1 MRFNVDT
8 VGGDRIA
15 FDISTRNK
23 LAAPNSY
30 FADRQALILSGVGLE
45 TNMHACLKRLFHCA
59 LPFVITAWFTASV
72 WGQDEPSYKGKT
84 LRFVVGSATANFY
97 DSWARLIARYWGK
110 YIPGN
115 PNVIVQN
122 MPGAGS
128 ITAVNYVYG
137 VTKPDGLT
145 VVLPN
150 NSIYIEQLVGRKEAR
165 FDLRKFHWLG
175 SASQDSIMFYMRAD
189 TPYKTIADI
198 VKAKQPPSCGGSG
211 TTSSDYI
218 VARILELT
226 VGAKI
231 NSVSGYQGG
240 SDADLAV
247 EKGEIACRA
256 HTLASHFGR
265 EPFNSW
271 HKKGFDLHLLQSGR
285 KRDPRASEAPT
296 IYEVLAEFK
305 VPDGKRR
312 VVQALLSG
320 GEFGRPVLV
329 TPGTPSDRVKI
340 LRESFRSVMKDTELL
355 AEAKKSRMDVEY
367 TSGEELESLLKEVLS
382 QPPEVIEQARKILG
396 N

>member
-1 MRFNVDT
+1 MPER
-8 VGGDRIA
+8 
-15 FDISTRNK
+15 S
-23 LAAPNSY
+23 
-30 FADRQALILSGVGLE
+30 RQLGICVV
-45 TNMHACLKRLFHCA
+45 MCL
-59 LPFVITAWFTASV
+59 ITAWLAPRAWS
-72 WGQDEPSYKGKT
+72 QNEPFYQGKT
-84 LRFVVGSATANFY
+84 LRFVVGSAPANFY

-110 YIPGN
+110 HIPGN

-137 VTKPDGLT
+137 VAKADGLT

-150 NSIYIEQLVGRKEAR
+150 NSIYIEQLIGRREAQ
-165 FDLRKFHWLG
+165 FDLRKYHWLG
-175 SASQDSIMFYMRAD
+175 SAAQESIMFYMRAD
-189 TPYKTIADI
+189 TPYKSVGEII
-198 VKAKQPPSCGGSG
+198 RAKQPPSCGGSG

-218 VARILELT
+218 VAKILELA

-247 EKGEIACRA
+247 EKGEIVCRA

-285 KRDPRASEAPT
+285 KRDPRAPEAPT
-296 IYEVLAEFK
+296 LYEVLEEFK

-312 VVQALLSG
+312 VAQALLSG

-329 TPGTPSDRVKI
+329 TPGTPRDRIKM
-340 LRESFRSVMKDTELL
+340 LRESFRNVMKDPELL

-367 TSGEELESLLKEVLS
+367 TPGEDLETLLKEVLS
-382 QPPEVIEQARKILG
+382 QPPEVVEQARKILG

>member
-1 MRFNVDT
+1 MSSSQLPMRLRFV
-8 VGGDRIA
+8 A
-15 FDISTRNK
+15 ALL
-23 LAAPNSY
+23 LAAG
-30 FADRQALILSGVGLE
+30 ALSAEPAWSQNE
-45 TNMHACLKRLFHCA
+45 TFY
-59 LPFVITAWFTASV
+59 
-72 WGQDEPSYKGKT
+72 QGKT

-110 YIPGN
+110 HIPGN

-128 ITAVNYVYG
+128 ISAVNYVYG
-137 VTKPDGLT
+137 VAKPDGLT

-150 NSIYIEQLVGRKEAR
+150 NSIYIEQLIGRAEAR

-189 TPYKTIADI
+189 TSIKSIADI
-198 VKAKQPPSCGGSG
+198 IKAKQPPSCGGSG

-218 VARILELT
+218 VAKILELT

-247 EKGEIACRA
+247 EKGEIVCRA

-271 HKKGFDLHLLQSGR
+271 HRKGFDLHLLQSGR
-285 KRDPRASEAPT
+285 KRDARAPEAPT
-296 IYEVLAEFK
+296 IYEVLEEFK
-305 VPDGKRR
+305 VANVKRR
-312 VVQALLSG
+312 IAQALLSG
-320 GEFGRPVLV
+320 GEFGRPVLA
-329 TPGTPSDRVKI
+329 TPGTPPDRVKL
-340 LRESFRSVMKDTELL
+340 LRDGLRNVLQDADLL

-367 TSGEELESLLKEVLS
+367 TSGEELETLVKDVLN
-382 QPPEVIEQARKILG
+382 QPAEVIEQARKILG

>member
-1 MRFNVDT
+1 MFRYAIF
-8 VGGDRIA
+8 
-15 FDISTRNK
+15 
-23 LAAPNSY
+23 
-30 FADRQALILSGVGLE
+30 
-45 TNMHACLKRLFHCA
+45 
-59 LPFVITAWFTASV
+59 FVITAWLTPSA
-72 WGQDEPSYKGKT
+72 WGQSEPYYKGRT
-84 LRFVVGSATANFY
+84 LRVVVGSATANFY
-97 DSWARLIARYWGK
+97 DSWARLIARHWGK

-128 ITAVNYVYG
+128 ITAVNYVFA
-137 VTKPDGLT
+137 VAKPDGLT

-150 NSIYIEQLVGRKEAR
+150 NSIYIEQLVGRKEAQ
-165 FDLRKFHWLG
+165 FDLRKYHWLG

-189 TPYKTIADI
+189 TPIKSVADI
-198 VKAKQPPSCGGSG
+198 AKAKQPPSCGGSG

-226 VGAKI
+226 LGGKI

-247 EKGEIACRA
+247 EKGEIVCRA

-285 KRDPRASEAPT
+285 KRDARAPEAPT
-296 IYEVLAEFK
+296 MYEILEEFK
-305 VPDGKRR
+305 VPDTKRR
-312 VVQALLSG
+312 VAQALLSG

-329 TPGTPSDRVKI
+329 TPGTPGERVKI
-340 LRESFRSVMKDTELL
+340 LRDSLRNVLKDPELL

-367 TSGEELESLLKEVLS
+367 TSGEELEALLKEVLS
-382 QPPEVIEQARKILG
+382 QPPEVVEQARKILD

>member
-1 MRFNVDT
+1 MKRRKKILA
-8 VGGDRIA
+8 VGAIA
-15 FDISTRNK
+15 YLIMYGF
-23 LAAPNSY
+23 AAAAQSQN
-30 FADRQALILSGVGLE
+30 E
-45 TNMHACLKRLFHCA
+45 
-59 LPFVITAWFTASV
+59 PF
-72 WGQDEPSYKGKT
+72 YRGKT
-84 LRFVVGSATANFY
+84 LRFVVGSAPANFY
-97 DSWARLIARYWGK
+97 DSWARLIGRYWGK
-110 YIPGN
+110 HIPGN

-137 VTKPDGLT
+137 VAKPDGLT

-150 NSIYIEQLVGRKEAR
+150 NSIYIEQLVGRREAQ

-175 SASQDSIMFYMRAD
+175 SSAQESIMFYMRAD
-189 TPYKTIADI
+189 TPYKSIAEI
-198 VKAKQPPSCGGSG
+198 IRAKQPPSCGGSG

-218 VARILELT
+218 VAKILELA

-247 EKGEIACRA
+247 EKGEIVCRA

-285 KRDPRASEAPT
+285 KRDARAPEAPT
-296 IYEVLAEFK
+296 LYEILEEFK
-305 VPDGKRR
+305 VPDAKRR
-312 VVQALLSG
+312 VAQALLSG

-329 TPGTPSDRVKI
+329 TPGTPPERVKI
-340 LRESFRSVMKDTELL
+340 LRDSFRSVVNDPELL

-367 TSGEELESLLKEVLS
+367 TAGEDLEALLKEVLN
-382 QPPEVIEQARKILG
+382 QPPEAIEQARKILG

>member
-1 MRFNVDT
+1 MDKAKLICMPICSLLVAVIFLPLA
-8 VGGDRIA
+8 IA
-15 FDISTRNK
+15 DAQSDAF
-23 LAAPNSY
+23 
-30 FADRQALILSGVGLE
+30 
-45 TNMHACLKRLFHCA
+45 
-59 LPFVITAWFTASV
+59 
-72 WGQDEPSYKGKT
+72 YKGKT
-84 LRFVVGSATANFY
+84 LRFVVGSAPANFY

-128 ITAVNYVYG
+128 ISAVNYVYG
-137 VTKPDGLT
+137 VAKPDGLS

-150 NSIYIEQLVGRKEAR
+150 NSIYIEQLVGRKEAH

-175 SASQDSIMFYMRAD
+175 SASQDSIIMYMRAD
-189 TPYKTIADI
+189 TGLKTVGDI

-218 VARILELT
+218 IARILDLT

-256 HTLASHFGR
+256 HTLASHYGR

-271 HKKGFDLHLLQSGR
+271 HKKGFDFHVLQSGR
-285 KRDPRASEAPT
+285 KRDPRAAEAQT
-296 IYEVLAEFK
+296 VYEILDEFR
-305 VPDGKRR
+305 VADTKRR
-312 VVQALLSG
+312 VAQALLSG

-329 TPGTPSDRVKI
+329 TPGTPPDRVKM
-340 LRESFRSVMKDTELL
+340 LRESFRNVLKDAELL
-355 AEAKKSRMDVEY
+355 AEAKRARMDVEY
-367 TSGEELESLLKEVLS
+367 TAGEELEALVKEVLN
-382 QPPEVIEQARKILG
+382 QPAEVVEQAKKILG
-396 N
+396 S

>member
-1 MRFNVDT
+1 THWAERICMRHAPTTGVNVVMT
-8 VGGDRIA
+8 KAKLSLIQ
-15 FDISTRNK
+15 ICLW
-23 LAAPNSY
+23 LAA
-30 FADRQALILSGVGLE
+30 AILFPLAIAEAQSE
-45 TNMHACLKRLFHCA
+45 SF
-59 LPFVITAWFTASV
+59 
-72 WGQDEPSYKGKT
+72 YKGKT

-115 PNVIVQN
+115 PNVIVHN

-128 ITAVNYVYG
+128 ISATNYVYG
-137 VTKPDGLT
+137 VAKPDGLH
-145 VVLPN
+145 VLLPN
-150 NSIYIEQLVGRKEAR
+150 NSIYIEQLIGRKEAQ

-189 TPYKTIADI
+189 TGLKTVGDI
-198 VKAKQPPSCGGSG
+198 VRAKQPPSCGGSG

-218 VARILELT
+218 IARILELT

-271 HKKGFDLHLLQSGR
+271 HKKSFDFHVLQSGR
-285 KRDPRASEAPT
+285 KRDPRAAEAPT
-296 IYEVLAEFK
+296 IYEILDEFK
-305 VPDGKRR
+305 VASTKRR
-312 VVQALLSG
+312 VAQALLSG

-329 TPGTPSDRVKI
+329 TPGTPPDRVKM
-340 LRESFRSVMKDTELL
+340 LRESFRNVLKDSELL
-355 AEAKKSRMDVEY
+355 AEAKRARMEVEY
-367 TSGEELESLLKEVLS
+367 AAGEDLEALVKEVLN
-382 QPPEVIEQARKILG
+382 QPPEVVEQAKKILG
-396 N
+396 G

>member
-1 MRFNVDT
+1 M
-8 VGGDRIA
+8 
-15 FDISTRNK
+15 
-23 LAAPNSY
+23 L
-30 FADRQALILSGVGLE
+30 LITFWLQPS
-45 TNMHACLKRLFHCA
+45 
-59 LPFVITAWFTASV
+59 AWAQS
-72 WGQDEPSYKGKT
+72 EPYYKGKT
-84 LRFVVGSATANFY
+84 LRFVVGSATGNFY
-97 DSWARLIARYWGK
+97 DSWARLIARHWGK

-115 PNVIVQN
+115 PTVMVQN

-137 VTKPDGLT
+137 VAKPDGLT

-150 NSIYIEQLVGRKEAR
+150 NSIYIEQLVGRKEAQ
-165 FDLRKFHWLG
+165 FDLRKYHWLG

-189 TPYKTIADI
+189 TGIKSVADI

-226 VGAKI
+226 LGAKI

-247 EKGEIACRA
+247 EKGEIVCRA

-271 HKKGFDLHLLQSGR
+271 HQKGFDVHLLQSGR
-285 KRDPRASEAPT
+285 KRDARAPEAPT
-296 IYEVLAEFK
+296 MYEILEEAK
-305 VPDGKRR
+305 VPDAKRR
-312 VVQALLSG
+312 VAQALLSG

-329 TPGTPSDRVKI
+329 TPGTPAERVRV
-340 LRESFRSVMKDTELL
+340 LRESLRSVLKDREL
-355 AEAKKSRMDVEY
+355 
-367 TSGEELESLLKEVLS
+367 
-382 QPPEVIEQARKILG
+382 
-396 N
+396 

>member
-1 MRFNVDT
+1 VP
-8 VGGDRIA
+8 GYA
-15 FDISTRNK
+15 QSQ
-23 LAAPNSY
+23 S
-30 FADRQALILSGVGLE
+30 E
-45 TNMHACLKRLFHCA
+45 
-59 LPFVITAWFTASV
+59 PFF
-72 WGQDEPSYKGKT
+72 KGKT
-84 LRFVVGSATANFY
+84 LRFVVGSAPANFY

-110 YIPGN
+110 HIPGN

-128 ITAVNYVYG
+128 IAATNYVYG
-137 VTKPDGLT
+137 VAKADGLT

-150 NSIYIEQLVGRKEAR
+150 NSIYIEQLVGRREAQ
-165 FDLRKFHWLG
+165 FDLRKFNWLG

-189 TPYKTIADI
+189 TGLKSVADI
-198 VKAKQPPSCGGSG
+198 IKAKQPPSCGGSG

-218 VARILELT
+218 IARILELT

-271 HKKGFDLHLLQSGR
+271 HNKGFDVHLLQSGR
-285 KRDPRASEAPT
+285 KRDGRASEAPT
-296 IYEVLAEFK
+296 IYEVLEEFK
-305 VPDGKRR
+305 VSSTKRR
-312 VVQALLSG
+312 VAQALLSG
-320 GEFGRPVLV
+320 GEFGRPVMV
-329 TPGTPSDRVKI
+329 TPGTPLERIKT
-340 LRESFRSVMKDTELL
+340 LRESFRNVLKDPELL

-367 TSGEELESLLKEVLS
+367 TSGEELAALLKEVLN
-382 QPPEVIEQARKILG
+382 QPAEVVEQARKILG
-396 N
+396 S

>member
-1 MRFNVDT
+1 MTF
-8 VGGDRIA
+8 
-15 FDISTRNK
+15 
-23 LAAPNSY
+23 LPAPCAWAQGESY
-30 FADRQALILSGVGLE
+30 
-45 TNMHACLKRLFHCA
+45 
-59 LPFVITAWFTASV
+59 
-72 WGQDEPSYKGKT
+72 YKGKT
-84 LRFVVGSATANFY
+84 VRFVVGSATGNFY
-97 DSWARLIARYWGK
+97 DSWTRLIARYWGK

-115 PNVIVQN
+115 PTVMVQN

-128 ITAVNYVYG
+128 ITAVNYVYS
-137 VTKPDGLT
+137 VAKPDGLT

-150 NSIYIEQLVGRKEAR
+150 NSIYIEQLVGRKEAQ
-165 FDLRKFHWLG
+165 FDLRKYHWLG

-189 TPYKTIADI
+189 AGIKSVGDIA
-198 VKAKQPPSCGGSG
+198 KAKQPPSCGGSG

-226 VGAKI
+226 LGAKI

-285 KRDPRASEAPT
+285 KRDARAPEAPT
-296 IYEVLAEFK
+296 MYEILEEFK
-305 VPDGKRR
+305 VPEAKRR
-312 VVQALLSG
+312 VAQALLAG

-329 TPGTPSDRVKI
+329 TPGTPVERVRV
-340 LRESFRSVMKDTELL
+340 LRESFRNVLKDPELL
-355 AEAKKSRMDVEY
+355 ADAKKSRMEVEY
-367 TSGEELESLLKEVLS
+367 TPGEELETLLKEVLG
-382 QPPEVIEQARKILG
+382 QPPEVIEQAKKILG

>member
-1 MRFNVDT
+1 ME
-8 VGGDRIA
+8 
-15 FDISTRNK
+15 K
-23 LAAPNSY
+23 
-30 FADRQALILSGVGLE
+30 QACALRLFRCAVFLTS
-45 TNMHACLKRLFHCA
+45 MACLA
-59 LPFVITAWFTASV
+59 PAA
-72 WGQDEPSYKGKT
+72 WGQSETFYKGKT
-84 LRFVVGSATANFY
+84 LRFVVGSATGNFY
-97 DSWARLIARYWGK
+97 DSWARLIARHWGK

-115 PNVIVQN
+115 PSVIVQN

-137 VTKPDGLT
+137 VAKPDGLT

-150 NSIYIEQLVGRKEAR
+150 NSIYIEQLVGRKEAQ
-165 FDLRKFHWLG
+165 FDLRKYHWLG

-189 TPYKTIADI
+189 TGLKTVADI

-226 VGAKI
+226 LGTKI

-285 KRDPRASEAPT
+285 KRDARAPEAPT
-296 IYEVLAEFK
+296 MYEILDEFK
-305 VPDGKRR
+305 VPDTKRR
-312 VVQALLSG
+312 VAQALLSG

-329 TPGTPSDRVKI
+329 TPGTPMERVHV
-340 LRESFRSVMKDTELL
+340 LRDSLRAVLKDPELL
-355 AEAKKSRMDVEY
+355 AEAKKGRMDVEY
-367 TSGEELESLLKEVLS
+367 TAGEELEALLKDVLG

>member
-1 MRFNVDT
+1 MHEH
-8 VGGDRIA
+8 
-15 FDISTRNK
+15 S
-23 LAAPNSY
+23 
-30 FADRQALILSGVGLE
+30 RQFC
-45 TNMHACLKRLFHCA
+45 ACVVLCL
-59 LPFVITAWFTASV
+59 ITAGFTPSAR
-72 WGQDEPSYKGKT
+72 GQNEPFYKGKT
-84 LRFVVGSATANFY
+84 LRFVVGSAPANFY

-110 YIPGN
+110 HIPGN

-137 VTKPDGLT
+137 VAKADGLT

-150 NSIYIEQLVGRKEAR
+150 NSIYIEQLVGRREAQ
-165 FDLRKFHWLG
+165 FDLRKYHWLG
-175 SASQDSIMFYMRAD
+175 SAAQESIMFYMRAD
-189 TPYKTIADI
+189 TPYKSVGEII
-198 VKAKQPPSCGGSG
+198 RAKQPPSCGGSG

-218 VARILELT
+218 VARILELA

-247 EKGEIACRA
+247 EKGEIVCRA

-285 KRDPRASEAPT
+285 KRDPRAPEAPT
-296 IYEVLAEFK
+296 LYEVLEEFK

-312 VVQALLSG
+312 VAQALLSG

-329 TPGTPSDRVKI
+329 TPGTPRDRIKI
-340 LRESFRSVMKDTELL
+340 LRDSFRNVMKDAELL

-367 TSGEELESLLKEVLS
+367 TAGEELEALLKEVLS
-382 QPPEVIEQARKILG
+382 QPPDVIEQARKILG

>member
-1 MRFNVDT
+1 MDKAKLICMPICSLLVAAILLPLA
-8 VGGDRIA
+8 IA
-15 FDISTRNK
+15 DAQSDSF
-23 LAAPNSY
+23 
-30 FADRQALILSGVGLE
+30 
-45 TNMHACLKRLFHCA
+45 
-59 LPFVITAWFTASV
+59 
-72 WGQDEPSYKGKT
+72 YKGKT
-84 LRFVVGSATANFY
+84 LRFVVGSAPANFY

-110 YIPGN
+110 YVPGN
-115 PNVIVQN
+115 PTVMVQN

-137 VTKPDGLT
+137 VAKPDGLT

-175 SASQDSIMFYMRAD
+175 SASQDSIIMYMRAD
-189 TPYKTIADI
+189 TGLKTVGDI

-218 VARILELT
+218 IARILELT

-256 HTLASHFGR
+256 HTLASHYGR

-271 HKKGFDLHLLQSGR
+271 HKKGFDFHVLQSGR
-285 KRDPRASEAPT
+285 KRDPRAAEAQT
-296 IYEVLAEFK
+296 VYEILDEFK
-305 VPDGKRR
+305 VADTKRR
-312 VVQALLSG
+312 VAQALLSG

-329 TPGTPSDRVKI
+329 TPGTPPDRVKM
-340 LRESFRSVMKDTELL
+340 LRESFRNVLKDAELL
-355 AEAKKSRMDVEY
+355 AEAKRARMDVEY
-367 TSGEELESLLKEVLS
+367 TPGEELEALVNDVLNQPAEV
-382 QPPEVIEQARKILG
+382 VEQAKKVLG
-396 N
+396 G